1 MPFSIVS
8 YEFSKPVREI
18 ADSNRLLSNHP
29 QGSNWPVV
37 YLLHGDREIYIG
49 ETNNASERMNQ
60 HMDPKGKYF
69 EKRKKVERVE
79 IIFDSWFNKSAIL
92 DIENALISLFRFEIK
107 QTKDEAKKSKYFDV
121 LQNGNRGQSKL
132 HNYYN
137 RAYYQD
143 EVESIWGDL
152 KKMSLATNDYHDIVN
167 DVLFK
172 YSPYTALN
180 EEQQNVTLDILNGI
194 MDSLEAKR
202 RGEVTDYTAVVNGV
216 AGTGKTVV
224 LINMLVRIVEAIYS
238 NQTNFD
244 SDNDDVYET
253 NLALGELSPEAKL
266 VNRIKEYVQQYGKLK
281 IAYVAQMTSLRK
293 TMGTIFK
300 DVPHLY
306 ANTAKGPNDIVN
318 TSFDTTGEFEP
329 YDVLFVDEAHRLWQY
344 KNIGSAMGSYKH
356 ACEKLYG
363 EGVPPEDYT
372 TLDWICKC
380 SRTRVLIYDPFQTVK
395 DSDITPKQFND
406 AVFNTPETPHFYE
419 LKQQMRCRAGSDF
432 IGFVNSLFNG
442 DYASASAL
450 RPTKDYD
457 FRFYDDPNELIEE
470 IVKRNAEAGLSKCAT
485 GYGWQW
491 ERNRYDECKRKY
503 NNWLKKSGEKD
514 TRKKQL
520 AFYLDN
526 LTVEDGLIEF
536 DGKKYVRNLDFDWIL
551 KGEPQEI
558 GCIHTSQGYDL
569 NYVGVLFGPEINYD
583 PGKGI
588 IVDPKLIK
596 DKSVSRNLAGLPAAE
611 YAAKYDAIKNY
622 VINAYKVMME
632 RGIKGCYIYAHNPEL
647 RAHLKSLI
655 SGV

>member
-1 MPFSIVS
+1 
-8 YEFSKPVREI
+8 
-18 ADSNRLLSNHP
+18 
-29 QGSNWPVV
+29 
-37 YLLHGDREIYIG
+37 
-49 ETNNASERMNQ
+49 
-60 HMDPKGKYF
+60 
-69 EKRKKVERVE
+69 
-79 IIFDSWFNKSAIL
+79 
-92 DIENALISLFRFEIK
+92 
-107 QTKDEAKKSKYFDV
+107 
-121 LQNGNRGQSKL
+121 
-132 HNYYN
+132 
-137 RAYYQD
+137 
-143 EVESIWGDL
+143 
-152 KKMSLATNDYHDIVN
+152 
-167 DVLFK
+167 
-172 YSPYTALN
+172 
-180 EEQQNVTLDILNGI
+180 
-194 MDSLEAKR
+194 
-202 RGEVTDYTAVVNGV
+202 
-216 AGTGKTVV
+216 
-224 LINMLVRIVEAIYS
+224 
-238 NQTNFD
+238 
-244 SDNDDVYET
+244 
-253 NLALGELSPEAKL
+253 
-266 VNRIKEYVQQYGKLK
+266 
-281 IAYVAQMTSLRK
+281 
-293 TMGTIFK
+293 
-300 DVPHLY
+300 
-306 ANTAKGPNDIVN
+306 
-318 TSFDTTGEFEP
+318 
-329 YDVLFVDEAHRLWQY
+329 
-344 KNIGSAMGSYKH
+344 
-356 ACEKLYG
+356 
-363 EGVPPEDYT
+363 
-372 TLDWICKC
+372 
-380 SRTRVLIYDPFQTVK
+380 
-395 DSDITPKQFND
+395 
-406 AVFNTPETPHFYE
+406 
-419 LKQQMRCRAGSDF
+419 MRCRAGSDF